1 MSCAKTSLAI
11 RRVQY
16 SIPWSLFLVFKEAT
30 ARIEP
35 QLIDFVELTR
45 KRNYKVN
52 LTTLSKTQSKRCSI
66 SIVTQKPLLEQFNTM
81 PLPFFLSLLVPPP
94 TSCSCCTHHHSS
106 CKQIKDTSCFPLSY
120 LIYYHSEKEKR
131 GIKEGPTVLLWMM
144 QKYIV
149 TH

>member
-1 MSCAKTSLAI
+1 MRRQAWQFDVCNTAFREVYSSCSRRLQPESNRSLLTSSSS
-11 RRVQY
+11 Q
-16 SIPWSLFLVFKEAT
+16 E
-30 ARIEP
+30 
-35 QLIDFVELTR
+35 

-66 SIVTQKPLLEQFNTM
+66 SIVPQKPLLEQFNIT

-106 CKQIKDTSCFPLSY
+106 CKQIKDISCFPLSY
-120 LIYYHSEKEKR
+120 FTCYHSEKEKR